1 MNIKKWKKFIES
13 LEDNVDF
20 NIKKIISKYE
30 SKIKDIK
37 LGSNIFNDIFL
48 DSKLEINIIWNKS
61 NKNIINGETDIFNAV
76 KNDFEQFNITIN
88 IESEEINKSYL
99 LSVISHEI
107 KHIYDILCDSSDENS
122 FLDIPSINRLKK
134 RFFNFKPYFLFIHM
148 VYESLKHEME
158 ARNSQIYY
166 NLKYLGYFD
175 KDLIKKEYEKTY
187 TYKSLFRLKNYDH
200 KKFISSF
207 NEKDLINFTNDFINI
222 YGKFTPI
229 KNKSDLYKFYFYWE
243 SFFKK
248 TSDSYLLKSYKI
260 IDELIKDIKP
270 YMEGKLTTEHLY
282 IDNKELFKTYFLEK
296 LKIIYE
302 NIKI

>member
-99 LSVISHEI
+99 
-107 KHIYDILCDSSDENS
+107 
-122 FLDIPSINRLKK
+122 
-134 RFFNFKPYFLFIHM
+134 
-148 VYESLKHEME
+148 
-158 ARNSQIYY
+158 
-166 NLKYLGYFD
+166 
-175 KDLIKKEYEKTY
+175 
-187 TYKSLFRLKNYDH
+187 FR
-200 KKFISSF
+200 
-207 NEKDLINFTNDFINI
+207 
-222 YGKFTPI
+222 
-229 KNKSDLYKFYFYWE
+229 
-243 SFFKK
+243 
-248 TSDSYLLKSYKI
+248 
-260 IDELIKDIKP
+260 
-270 YMEGKLTTEHLY
+270 
-282 IDNKELFKTYFLEK
+282 
-296 LKIIYE
+296 
-302 NIKI
+302 